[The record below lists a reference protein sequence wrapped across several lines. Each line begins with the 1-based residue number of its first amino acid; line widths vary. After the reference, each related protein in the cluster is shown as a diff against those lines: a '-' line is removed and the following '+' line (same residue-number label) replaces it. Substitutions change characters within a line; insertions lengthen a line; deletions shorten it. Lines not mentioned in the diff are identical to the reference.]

1 MSKKKIKLIRAEE
14 YQSDLT
20 IDKIP
25 SVISGT
31 DEEKIAKW
39 IAFYKAG
46 IAVIK
51 E

>member
-1 MSKKKIKLIRAEE
+1 MSKKKCKLKLAEDYEGDLDIK
-14 YQSDLT
+14 
-20 IDKIP
+20 KIP

-46 IAVIK
+46 IAVI
-51 E
+51 EE